1 MKKRYA
7 IQLDFSYKSN
17 DNDYQL
23 ISKGVK
29 DMYWFI
35 SAFIVA
41 SAIFFLMPQKA
52 AVEVSNTKLKSPLP
66 LSLLILPLAVLSWL
80 VFDTLLN
87 GGNYAT
93 VAAFGFVA
101 TACLIALP
109 KLHRYIMPSALL
121 TALALIAMV
130 AERF

>member
-1 MKKRYA
+1 
-7 IQLDFSYKSN
+7 
-17 DNDYQL
+17 
-23 ISKGVK
+23 
-29 DMYWFI
+29 MYWFI

-41 SAIFFLMPQKA
+41 SAIFFLMPQKT
-52 AVEVSNTKLKSPLP
+52 AVEVNNTKLKSPLP

-93 VAAFGFVA
+93 VAAFGFVS

-130 AERF
+130 TERF

>member
-1 MKKRYA
+1 
-7 IQLDFSYKSN
+7 
-17 DNDYQL
+17 
-23 ISKGVK
+23 
-29 DMYWFI
+29 MYWFI

-41 SAIFFLMPQKA
+41 SAIFFLMPQKN
-52 AVEVSNTKLKSPLP
+52 AVEVSNTKLKPHLP
-66 LSLLILPLAVLSWL
+66 LSLLILPLVVLSWL

-109 KLHRYIMPSALL
+109 KLHPYIMPSALL